1 MPERL
6 ELIALPGI
14 PLVEPGDDLVALI
27 VDALAAAETTAED
40 GDVLVVAQKI
50 VSKAEGRIV
59 DLADVEVSKEA
70 RDIAAECEK
79 DSRLVEVILSE
90 SERVLRLR
98 PGLLIVVHRLGLV
111 LANAG
116 VDASNV
122 GGGGGEKV
130 LLLPEDPDAT
140 CRRLRSALGR
150 RLGVDLGVIVND
162 SVGRAWRNGT
172 VGMALGAAGVPAL
185 VDLRGRRDLFGRH
198 LTVSEEAIADELAA
212 AATLVQGQGEEGLPV
227 VLVKGFRAG
236 GEGAGAATLIR
247 PREEDLFL

>member
-14 PLVEPGDDLVALI
+14 PLVEPGDDLVELI

-59 DLADVEVSKEA
+59 DLADVEVSNKA

-122 GGGGGEKV
+122 GAGEEV

-140 CRRLRSALGR
+140 CRRLRSALGQ

-212 AATLVQGQGEEGLPV
+212 AATLVQGQGDEGLPV
-227 VLVKGFRAG
+227 VLVKGLRAG